1 MNAQSPCQLRL
12 LAGWSTAGLSHQPT
26 PRGRSA
32 TQLQQA
38 VVPLWLKRM
47 AMDNRFSRIAE
58 VTSRGGFDA
67 IRYRTADVDGFK
79 VFYREAG
86 PADAPKLLL
95 LHGFPSAGHM
105 FRDLIPLLADRFHIV
120 APDL

>member
-1 MNAQSPCQLRL
+1 MNAQTPCQLRL

-47 AMDNRFSRIAE
+47 AMDNRFSRIDE
-58 VTSRGGFDA
+58 VTSRGGFDG
-67 IRYRTADVDGFK
+67 ADQIPHGRCRWFQGFLS
-79 VFYREAG
+79 RGETSRCAEAAAPARFPERG
-86 PADAPKLLL
+86 PYVP
-95 LHGFPSAGHM
+95 
-105 FRDLIPLLADRFHIV
+105 
-120 APDL
+120 